1 MLHTVT
7 HSAIVDSS
15 TTQTKGITMST
26 ETKEKIIVGVVTGL
40 CTAMGAFIIL
50 GGMLGMIGF
59 LIGYPMAN
67 N

>member
-1 MLHTVT
+1 M
-7 HSAIVDSS
+7 D
-15 TTQTKGITMST
+15 T

-59 LIGYPMAN
+59 LIGYPTVN